1 MFNTL
6 GTTTLPPVISVKREL
21 PYVLESSTSSTDS
34 DSSDDRNTP
43 FYFSD
48 TKRPLVMSYMSPTT
62 EPSKSHK
69 SASEQPSI
77 PLSFIHNF
85 TFSSSS
91 SSSCSCNTTTSNYKS
106 MSTPTR
112 QKPISSSPTNHIP
125 ILSSP
130 TNNKPISSPS
140 NHVPISASS
149 NQKSI
154 STPSNHYINPSSIPI
169 PIPTPTPTPTPT
181 PRTQK
186 PNSNSLLTFVK
197 LFVASS
203 HGTLPSSPTKQ
214 DIEFLNCCRFVAYA
228 LNNRSISNLRST
240 FGEFARSKYYYS
252 PLLVRTAAL
261 KRMLKVRDYFGT
273 PEIMS
278 IYSNPCCLRTKPT
291 TEENTIQRQVVY
303 AVCKNTYNEFDF
315 RVLKSFIKEG
325 NVVNK
330 YSKQTTC

>member
-1 MFNTL
+1 MYPFL
-6 GTTTLPPVISVKREL
+6 LPQI
-21 PYVLESSTSSTDS
+21 
-34 DSSDDRNTP
+34 RNQ
-43 FYFSD
+43 F
-48 TKRPLVMSYMSPTT
+48 LL
-62 EPSKSHK
+62 HLIII
-69 SASEQPSI
+69 SI
-77 PLSFIHNF
+77 PPLFLF
-85 TFSSSS
+85 LF
-91 SSSCSCNTTTSNYKS
+91 
-106 MSTPTR
+106 PL
-112 QKPISSSPTNHIP
+112 Q
-125 ILSSP
+125 L
-130 TNNKPISSPS
+130 
-140 NHVPISASS
+140 
-149 NQKSI
+149 QLQLLLLLLLQLQLQ
-154 STPSNHYINPSSIPI
+154 
-169 PIPTPTPTPTPT
+169 TPTPT